1 MNLPTSS
8 RSVGLLLASSLE
20 GAIGDGN
27 DLLWK
32 LPEDLSRFK
41 ALTMGHSCIMGRKTL
56 LSIGRA
62 LPGRQMV
69 VMSRQAN
76 LSENSRAA
84 VEEPAYFRQCFW
96 AGSPREALALCS
108 EADPVWVIG
117 GAEIY
122 RVMEEHADF
131 IERTEV
137 EGLWP
142 EAQARF
148 PLDPNRWTLVNFGE
162 WLTSSSGLRFRYQR
176 LERTAI

>member
-1 MNLPTSS
+1 
-8 RSVGLLLASSLE
+8 
-20 GAIGDGN
+20 
-27 DLLWK
+27 
-32 LPEDLSRFK
+32 
-41 ALTMGHSCIMGRKTL
+41 SCIMGRKTL

-69 VMSRQAN
+69 VMSREAN
-76 LSENSRAA
+76 LSENFRAA
-84 VEEPAYFRQCFW
+84 VEEPAYFRQCLW
-96 AGSPREALALCS
+96 ARSPREALALCS

-122 RVMEEHADF
+122 RVMEEHAHF

-148 PLDPNRWTLVNFGE
+148 PLDPNRWTMVNSGE

>member
-1 MNLPTSS
+1 MNSPSPS
-8 RSVGLLLASSLE
+8 RSVGLLLASSLD

-69 VMSRQAN
+69 VMSRQASFLDN
-76 LSENSRAA
+76 AISATD
-84 VEEPAYFRQCFW
+84 VPGYFRQCLW
-96 AGSPREALALCS
+96 AGSPQEALALCS
-108 EADPVWVIG
+108 EVGPVWVIG

-122 RVMEEHADF
+122 RVMEEHAHF

-142 EAQARF
+142 VAQARF
-148 PLDPNRWTLVNFGE
+148 PLDPKRWVLVKSGE